1 MGNIISRLMKPRSG
15 RGSDL
20 CGRHE
25 QRRGY
30 LERAGYTLLHFWFRY
45 CGNPKFVDQVL
56 SSLDAKERPVVSG
69 LGMHFNIFDL
79 YDDSAIRSQFP
90 RGFPYAA
97 RIGYQP
103 WAVHD
108 VAHSDVLMHLG
119 LWRGVLDINA
129 VDRVSLQRHEF
140 PDAAL

>member
-45 CGNPKFVDQVL
+45 CGNPNPDHREHHPRVCPDEAHLHALLHQLGVEQASITQACADVQKGGMAVL
-56 SSLDAKERPVVSG
+56 LIA
-69 LGMHFNIFDL
+69 I
-79 YDDSAIRSQFP
+79 SAEQ
-90 RGFPYAA
+90 
-97 RIGYQP
+97 
-103 WAVHD
+103 
-108 VAHSDVLMHLG
+108 
-119 LWRGVLDINA
+119 
-129 VDRVSLQRHEF
+129 LQTC
-140 PDAAL
+140 